1 MKFED
6 KETKQE
12 KEEKHQKNKEISLEE
27 IYNEFWEFIDDD
39 NLEFRK
45 FIINDPR
52 RREYNIKK
60 NG

>member
-6 KETKQE
+6 KKTKQE
-12 KEEKHQKNKEISLEE
+12 KKEQHQKNKEITLED

-39 NLEFRK
+39 NLEFKK

-52 RREYNIKK
+52 RREFTIKK